1 MKTLFFERK
10 YNTNIT
16 DFQTTEDVDNFLER
30 KLGRKLRVIHKDTN
44 IL

>member
-1 MKTLFFERK
+1 MKTLFFEKK
-10 YNTNIT
+10 YNTNIK

-30 KLGRKLRVIHKDTN
+30 KLGRKLRVVYIDIN